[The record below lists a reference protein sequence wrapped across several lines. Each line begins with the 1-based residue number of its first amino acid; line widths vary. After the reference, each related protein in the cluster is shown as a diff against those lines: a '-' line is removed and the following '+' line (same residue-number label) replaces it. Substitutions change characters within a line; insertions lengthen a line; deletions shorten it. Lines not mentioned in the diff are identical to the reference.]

1 LEVKS
6 RSAVKVR
13 QATIEDIGSLIAL
26 GREMHDESPLFSQLD
41 YDESKLAVL
50 GEKLLEQGGV
60 FLAEDEDLVVVGMFV
75 GMVSEYFFG
84 HDLMASDF
92 ALYVD
97 EDHRGGSI
105 GVRLVKAFEK
115 WAFEF
120 GAKVIL
126 LGISTGIQADRTA
139 QLYNRLG
146 FKTHGYTT
154 LKMRTE

>member
-1 LEVKS
+1 LEVKT

-13 QATIEDIGSLIAL
+13 QATIEDIGSLISL

-41 YDESKLAVL
+41 YDEAKLAAL

-75 GMVSEYFFG
+75 GMVNKYFFG
-84 HDLMASDF
+84 NDLVASDF

-126 LGISTGIQADRTA
+126 LGISTGIQANRTA
-139 QLYNRLG
+139 QLYSRLG